1 MTVAVMSDK
10 EWANL
15 TRAFEC
21 PEWLE
26 DPRFKTP
33 ALRDQNINAR
43 LAMTQEVLLTRT
55 TAEWMARL
63 EAADVPC
70 APAVTR
76 GEVIEHPQVLAS
88 EILLESD
95 HPVAGRLRQTR
106 AAARYSATPPE
117 LRRGA
122 PQLGEHGDEIL
133 RELGLSRDEI
143 GNLRQREV
151 VGKASGL
158 SAAA

>member
-1 MTVAVMSDK
+1 
-10 EWANL
+10 
-15 TRAFEC
+15 
-21 PEWLE
+21 
-26 DPRFKTP
+26 
-33 ALRDQNINAR
+33 
-43 LAMTQEVLLTRT
+43 
-55 TAEWMARL
+55 
-63 EAADVPC
+63 
-70 APAVTR
+70 
-76 GEVIEHPQVLAS
+76 VIEHPQVLAS

-117 LRRGA
+117 LRHGA

-143 GNLRQREV
+143 SNLRQREV
-151 VGKASGL
+151 LGKASGL